1 MYKILLTIF
10 FITIPSISWSTT
22 FSLDK
27 FNIEINS
34 NFLGEE
40 IVLFGQKDD
49 GKDLIIIF
57 EGSEK
62 PGKLFKKSKK
72 GLFWINERRDPDK
85 IPSFFAI
92 FSTPKKSINEIFLI
106 SSITRS
112 HFLIQ
117 NSYSEKLYQI
127 REALRVK
134 GLYFEEELQSV
145 EESLFIKKFKIPDNI
160 SAGDIKV
167 YLYEIKDNEVI
178 NFSQKKLNIQKKGLT
193 SKFETMLEKQSLVYA
208 IILVIFSIVFSLIS
222 NWLFRRR

>member
-1 MYKILLTIF
+1 MFRIIFIILLI
-10 FITIPSISWSTT
+10 SCSSKSWSAK

-40 IVLFGQKDD
+40 VVLFGQKDE

-57 EGSEK
+57 EGTEK
-62 PGKLFKKSKK
+62 QGKLFKKSKK
-72 GLFWINERRDPDK
+72 GLFWINDKKDLDK

-106 SSITRS
+106 PSITKS

-117 NSYSEKLYQI
+117 SSFSEKLYQI

-134 GLYFEEELQSV
+134 GLYFEDELQSV
-145 EESLFIKKFKIPDNI
+145 EGSLFIKKFKIPDNI
-160 SAGDIKV
+160 SAGNIKV
-167 YLYEIKDNEVI
+167 NLYEIKDNKVI
-178 NFSQKKLNIQKKGLT
+178 NFSQKKLNIQKKGIT
-193 SKFETMLEKQSLVYA
+193 SRFETMLEEQSVVYA

>member
-1 MYKILLTIF
+1 MFKIIFTILLISCS
-10 FITIPSISWSTT
+10 SISWSAK

-40 IVLFGQKDD
+40 VVLFGQKDE

-57 EGSEK
+57 EGTEK
-62 PGKLFKKSKK
+62 QGKLFKKSKK
-72 GLFWINERRDPDK
+72 GLFWINDKKDLDK

-106 SSITRS
+106 PSITRS

-117 NSYSEKLYQI
+117 NSFSEKLYQI

-134 GLYFEEELQSV
+134 GLYFEDELQSV
-145 EESLFIKKFKIPDNI
+145 EGSLFIKKFKIPDNI
-160 SAGDIKV
+160 SAGNIKV
-167 YLYEIKDNEVI
+167 NLYEIKDNKVI
-178 NFSQKKLNIQKKGLT
+178 NFSQKKLNIQKKGIT
-193 SKFETMLEKQSLVYA
+193 SRFETMLEEQSLIYA

-222 NWLFRRR
+222 NWLFKRR